1 MTGRFFTTEP
11 PGKPYDSIY
20 MKQPGEAKPQ
30 TRNTDRGWGRAVQGV
45 TAPRAQVPL
54 GDENVLEADGG
65 AAAHCE

>member
-1 MTGRFFTTEP
+1 
-11 PGKPYDSIY
+11 

-30 TRNTDRGWGRAVQGV
+30 TWNTDRGWGRAVQGV
-45 TAPRAQVPL
+45 TAPRAQVSL